1 MAYIQFEN
9 IVKNY
14 GRNVVLKNI
23 NLEIEKGE
31 LVTLLGPSGCGKS
44 TLLRCLAGLET
55 VTSGKIYLDGKDITN
70 VSPRERD
77 MGMVFQQY
85 SLFPNMTVQQNVEF
99 GMKLK
104 KVDKQEMSE
113 RAERMIEIVG
123 LKDKKNCYP
132 GQLSGGQQQRA
143 ALARAIVTEP
153 KVLLLDEPLSA
164 IDALLRRSLQTEIR
178 RIQKELNIT
187 AIFVTHDQE
196 EAMVMS
202 DEIHLLYGGNIE
214 QSAKP
219 VELYQNPA
227 TVFAASFIG
236 NYNLLTKEQFT
247 GLTREKAKCEQV
259 AIRPEMIR
267 LARANE
273 SEGIEPAE
281 EGAYQ
286 IDGIVENG
294 VPHGN
299 VLRYTVAAGKQKLN
313 VDVLFQDNE
322 IYEPGSRCRLTIH
335 KKDCI
340 FL

>member
-23 NLEIEKGE
+23 NLEIEKGQ

-44 TLLRCLAGLET
+44 TLLRCLAGLE
-55 VTSGKIYLDGKDITN
+55 D
-70 VSPRERD
+70 
-77 MGMVFQQY
+77 
-85 SLFPNMTVQQNVEF
+85 
-99 GMKLK
+99 
-104 KVDKQEMSE
+104 
-113 RAERMIEIVG
+113 
-123 LKDKKNCYP
+123 
-132 GQLSGGQQQRA
+132 
-143 ALARAIVTEP
+143 VTEP

-164 IDALLRRSLQTEIR
+164 IDALLRKSLQTEIR

-202 DEIHLLYGGNIE
+202 DEIHLLYEGKIE

-236 NYNLLTKEQFT
+236 NYNLLTNEQFHQIT
-247 GLTREKAKCEQV
+247 GRKKDCEQV
-259 AIRPEMIR
+259 VIRPEMIM
-267 LARANE
+267 LTK
-273 SEGIEPAE
+273 EPVETE
-281 EGAYQ
+281 EETYQ
-286 IDGIVENG
+286 MTG
-294 VPHGN
+294 VVTNRIPHGN
-299 VLRYTVAAGKQKLN
+299 ILRYTVEIQNQKLN
-313 VDVLFQDNE
+313 VDVLFQGKE
-322 IYEPGSRCRLTIH
+322 LYETGSTCSLQIA